1 MERIVKKSHGHD
13 EAADWDIEQ
22 HLSMTPQE
30 RLRAAR
36 TLKDR
41 AFPPD
46 AKDVR
51 ACHQSK

>member
-1 MERIVKKSHGHD
+1 MERIVNKCRGHD

-22 HLSMTPQE
+22 HLRMTPQE
-30 RLRAAR
+30 RLRVAR

-41 AFPPD
+41 AFPPN

-51 ACHQSK
+51 ACHQSE

>member
-1 MERIVKKSHGHD
+1 MERIVNKSRGHG
-13 EAADWDIEQ
+13 EAANWDIEQ
-22 HLSMTPQE
+22 HLRMTPQE
-30 RLRAAR
+30 RLRVAR

>member
-1 MERIVKKSHGHD
+1 MDRIVNKSRSHD
-13 EAADWDIEQ
+13 EAADWDIKQ
-22 HLSMTPQE
+22 QISMTPQE
-30 RLRAAR
+30 RLRVAR

-51 ACHQSK
+51 ACHQFK